1 MPGCNVLVQPRRP
14 RAQVLAGLLTLGL
27 AGALLGWLWQRQR
40 PITVAVGV
48 DLPLVS
54 GAAIDPSD
62 RHTAELYLE
71 ETPGSRIRLVNQ
83 LNAPDP
89 ATAPESIAALQR
101 QGVRF
106 FINTQASS
114 HAVPSLPL
122 FTDGQALAI
131 NVSATSDRLSG
142 RDDFFFRVVPDLVQE
157 QRALARHLNT
167 LPGGRLLVLQD
178 TENRAYTDP
187 AFRVFAA
194 ELARADRWQIVRR
207 PLRVSAFEPRRDRQL
222 LEGDVDALYLLA
234 GSFVPVIGNI
244 SQLFHQ
250 LHPSAPIVLTPWARS
265 PSILESAGPAAR
277 QILIASPFPARDR
290 DPRIDRYLQRF
301 EQRFG
306 YRPWAMSMSTRQ
318 AMEILDR
325 ALASG
330 ASTPAAVKRYLLG
343 RREHPTSLGAVGFD
357 ANGDVQGRYHFIR
370 PSAQALQ

>member
-1 MPGCNVLVQPRRP
+1 MVPLRRS
-14 RAQVLAGLLTLGL
+14 RVRVAAGLLALGL
-27 AGALLGWLWQRQR
+27 AAGGLGWLGLRQR
-40 PITVAVGV
+40 PVTVAVGV

-71 ETPGSRIRLVNQ
+71 EHPGSRIRLVNQ

-89 ATAPESIAALQR
+89 ATAPESIAVLQR
-101 QGVRF
+101 RGVRF
-106 FINTQASS
+106 FVNTQASS

-122 FTDGQALAI
+122 FADGQALAI
-131 NVSATSDRLSG
+131 NVSATSNQLSG

-157 QRALARHLNT
+157 QRAIARQLNT

-194 ELARADRWQIVRR
+194 ELARGGRWQLVRR
-207 PLRVSAFEPRRDRQL
+207 PLRISAFNPARDRPL
-222 LEGDVDALYLLA
+222 LEGDFTALYVLG
-234 GSFVPVIGNI
+234 GSFVPVIGNV

-250 LHPSAPIVLTPWARS
+250 LHPSALILLTPWARS
-265 PSILESAGPAAR
+265 PAILESAGPAAR

-330 ASTPAAVKRYLLG
+330 ASTPAAVKRYLLS
-343 RREHPTSLGAVGFD
+343 REHPTSFGPLRFD
-357 ANGDVQGRYHFIR
+357 AKGDVQGSYHFIR

>member
-1 MPGCNVLVQPRRP
+1 MAAAL
-14 RAQVLAGLLTLGL
+14 LAVGLLGWL
-27 AGALLGWLWQRQR
+27 WLWQRQR
-40 PITVAVGV
+40 PVTVAVGV
-48 DLPLVS
+48 DLPLGP

-71 ETPGSRIRLVNQ
+71 EHPGSRIRLVNQ
-83 LNAPDP
+83 LNDVNP
-89 ATAPESIAALQR
+89 ATGPESIAVLRR

-106 FINTQASS
+106 FISTQASS
-114 HAVPSLPL
+114 HAVPSLPQ
-122 FTDGQALAI
+122 FADGQALAI

-142 RDDFFFRVVPDLVQE
+142 SDDFFFRVVPDLVQE
-157 QRALARHLNT
+157 QRALARQLNT

-194 ELARADRWQIVRR
+194 ELARSGRWQVVRR
-207 PLRVSAFEPRRDRQL
+207 PLRISDFNPARDRVL
-222 LEGDVDALYLLA
+222 LEGDLQALYVLG
-234 GSFVPVIGNI
+234 GSFLPMIGNI

-250 LHPSAPIVLTPWARS
+250 LHPAAPILLTPWARS
-265 PSILESAGPAAR
+265 PTILESAGPAAR
-277 QILIASPFPARDR
+277 QILIASPFPASDR
-290 DPRIDRYLQRF
+290 DPRIDAYLQRF

-318 AMEILDR
+318 AIELLDR

-330 ASTPAAVKRYLLG
+330 ASTPAAVKRYLLSQ
-343 RREHPTSLGAVGFD
+343 REHPTSFGAVRFD
-357 ANGDVQGRYHFIR
+357 ANGDVQGNYHFIR